1 MVIER
6 KTVLSAILRHLVR
19 EGKLE
24 IEVAVYDLETGKP
37 GLD

>member
-6 KTVLSAILRHLVR
+6 KTVLGAILRHLVR

-24 IEVAVYDLETGKP
+24 IKVAVYDLETRK
-37 GLD
+37 LDLD